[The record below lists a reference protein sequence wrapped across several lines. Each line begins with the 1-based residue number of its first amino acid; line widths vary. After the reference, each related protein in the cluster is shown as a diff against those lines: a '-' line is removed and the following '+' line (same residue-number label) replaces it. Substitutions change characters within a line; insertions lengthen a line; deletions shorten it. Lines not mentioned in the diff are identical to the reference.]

1 MLDNYLSYCALKTK
15 FGGNFILCYNINMFK
30 KKENFFH
37 KIIFNNIFLSVIGLI
52 VIVAISIPLAKNV
65 SKQYE
70 INNEVQNL
78 KNEISNIEKK
88 NSNLKDM
95 LVYLESDQFIEE
107 QARIN
112 LNYKKVGENL
122 YVITDE
128 NKSENIKLSL
138 ELNKNKKTNN
148 PIKWLNHFFNN
159 YASK

>member
-1 MLDNYLSYCALKTK
+1 
-15 FGGNFILCYNINMFK
+15 MFK

-37 KIIFNNIFLSVIGLI
+37 KIIFNNIFLSIIGLI

-70 INNEVQNL
+70 INNEIQNL
-78 KNEISNIEKK
+78 KNEISDIEKK
-88 NSNLKDM
+88 NSSLKDII
-95 LVYLESDQFIEE
+95 VYLESDQFAEE

-112 LNYKKVGENL
+112 LNYKKVGESL

>member
-1 MLDNYLSYCALKTK
+1 M
-15 FGGNFILCYNINMFK
+15 NMFK

-37 KIIFNNIFLSVIGLI
+37 KIIFNNIFLSIIGLI

-78 KNEISNIEKK
+78 KNEISDIEKK
-88 NSNLKDM
+88 NSSLKDM
-95 LVYLESDQFIEE
+95 LIYLQSDQFAEE

-112 LNYKKVGENL
+112 LNYKKAGESL
-122 YVITDE
+122 YVITDK
-128 NKSENIKLSL
+128 NKNENIKLSL
-138 ELNKNKKTNN
+138 KLNKNKKMNN

>member
-1 MLDNYLSYCALKTK
+1 
-15 FGGNFILCYNINMFK
+15 MFK

-37 KIIFNNIFLSVIGLI
+37 KIIFNNIFLSIIGLI

-78 KNEISNIEKK
+78 KNEISDIEKK
-88 NSNLKDM
+88 NSSLKDM
-95 LVYLESDQFIEE
+95 LVYLESDQFAEE

-112 LNYKKVGENL
+112 LNYKKVGESL

>member
-1 MLDNYLSYCALKTK
+1 
-15 FGGNFILCYNINMFK
+15 MFK

-37 KIIFNNIFLSVIGLI
+37 KIIFNNIFLSIIGLI

-78 KNEISNIEKK
+78 KNEISDIEKK
-88 NSNLKDM
+88 NSSLKDM
-95 LVYLESDQFIEE
+95 LIYLQSDQFAEE

-112 LNYKKVGENL
+112 LNYKKAGESL
-122 YVITDE
+122 YVITDK
-128 NKSENIKLSL
+128 NKNENIKLSL
-138 ELNKNKKTNN
+138 KLNKNKKINN

>member
-1 MLDNYLSYCALKTK
+1 
-15 FGGNFILCYNINMFK
+15 MFK

-37 KIIFNNIFLSVIGLI
+37 KIIFNNIFLSIIGLI

-78 KNEISNIEKK
+78 KNEISDIEKK
-88 NSNLKDM
+88 NSSLKDM
-95 LVYLESDQFIEE
+95 LVYLESDQFAEE

-112 LNYKKVGENL
+112 LNYKKAGESL

-128 NKSENIKLSL
+128 NESKNIKLSL
-138 ELNKNKKTNN
+138 ELNENKRINN
-148 PIKWLNHFFNN
+148 SIKWLNHFFNN